1 VAENTKA
8 IWRERLARFSKT
20 NLSIEEFAVREGVA
34 ASSLRWWRWRLASE
48 AKKTRAYAPL
58 AKAAGLTGPAFI
70 EVGSPQSTSTAGSP
84 YEVVLANGRVLR
96 VPTSFDDRVLARLI
110 SVVESGG

>member
-8 IWRERLARFSKT
+8 IWRERLARFSRT

-34 ASSLRWWRWRLASE
+34 VSSLRWWRWRLGSE

-58 AKAAGLTGPAFI
+58 ARAAGVSGPAFV
-70 EVGSPQSTSTAGSP
+70 EVGSPSTSASS
-84 YEVVLANGRVLR
+84 YEVVLANGRVVR
-96 VPTSFDDRVLARLI
+96 VPASFDDAVLARII
-110 SVVESGG
+110 SVVEGGG